1 MPIREY
7 DGDELVDGDVYRVNY
22 YDNSNNLN
30 MLIHSSLARYC
41 GSNFNIILS
50 FTVVKCDKYGKKPF
64 KFFDTPKNQ
73 RRRTCHHWRFF
84 ETGENITD
92 RVLRN
97 QAIELE
103 FGKFLDPV
111 TANCLGDGWFKK

>member
-64 KFFDTPKNQ
+64 KFFDTPKKSKKKNMSS
-73 RRRTCHHWRFF
+73 
-84 ETGENITD
+84 
-92 RVLRN
+92 
-97 QAIELE
+97 LE
-103 FGKFLDPV
+103 IF
-111 TANCLGDGWFKK
+111 